1 MILETDYLVV
11 GAGAMGMAFADTII
25 KEQPNSNITLV
36 DQRSA
41 PGGHWLDAYPYVRLH
56 QPASFYGVNSEKL
69 ETGSGDLS
77 SKQEILAYYSRVLH
91 RMENTGRVRFFGMME
106 HTGNGEVRSVVDP
119 NKK

>member
-25 KEQPNSNITLV
+25 NEQPNSNITLV

-56 QPASFYGVNSEKL
+56 QPASFYGVNSERL
-69 ETGSGDLS
+69 QTCSGDLS
-77 SKQEILAYYSRVLH
+77 SKQEILAYYLSLIH
-91 RMENTGRVRFFGMME
+91 I
-106 HTGNGEVRSVVDP
+106 
-119 NKK
+119 

>member
-69 ETGSGDLS
+69 ETAAAIFHQ
-77 SKQEILAYYSRVLH
+77 SKKYWPIILEFFTEWKILAEYDFWDDGAH
-91 RMENTGRVRFFGMME
+91 
-106 HTGNGEVRSVVDP
+106 GNGRCDQSLIP
-119 NKK
+119 IKK